1 MCGINVGEE
10 ENSFLLKPIAG
21 GDLHFARARY
31 QSVYGEISCGWEHK
45 EDKTIYSA
53 SVPANTSATL
63 ILPSG
68 ERTLTA
74 GEYTF
79 IE

>member
-1 MCGINVGEE
+1 MCGITVAGE
-10 ENSFLLKPIAG
+10 NKFRIAPLPG
-21 GDLHFARARY
+21 GRFTFAKTSY
-31 QSVYGEISCGWEHK
+31 NSVYGEISCGWEHK